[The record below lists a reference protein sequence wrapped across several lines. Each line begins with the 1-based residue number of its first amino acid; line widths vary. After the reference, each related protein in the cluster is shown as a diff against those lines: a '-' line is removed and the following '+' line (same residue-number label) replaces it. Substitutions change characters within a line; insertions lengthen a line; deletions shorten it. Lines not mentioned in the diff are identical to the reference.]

1 MGKIHQNSSVKR
13 DLAGEND
20 KRLILTLDHLED
32 NTAKKELHVHTK
44 NYPHSL
50 EQPFQPY
57 KSNLDRY
64 NSSHFNH

>member
-1 MGKIHQNSSVKR
+1 VK
-13 DLAGEND
+13 ND

-57 KSNLDRY
+57 KSNLEGITAVISTIRE
-64 NSSHFNH
+64 